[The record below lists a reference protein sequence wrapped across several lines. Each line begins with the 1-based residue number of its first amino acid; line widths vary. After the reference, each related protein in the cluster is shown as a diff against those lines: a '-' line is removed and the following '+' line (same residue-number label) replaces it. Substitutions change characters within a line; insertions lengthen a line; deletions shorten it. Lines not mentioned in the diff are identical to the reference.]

1 MVRNMDDI
9 TQILKEAG
17 AITEGHF
24 IGTSGKHLSVYIN
37 KNKILIHVA
46 LTSRLCEVLA
56 KKVADWNP
64 DVIVA
69 PATGGIALS
78 QWMAFHMSA
87 LLGREVLSAYTE
99 SIDGIQSIT
108 KRGYDA
114 VVKGKR
120 VVVIEDVVN
129 TGKSINEVVQ
139 AVQMVGGEV
148 VGAVALINRN
158 STDTL
163 IQELLGV
170 PFHSLSLM
178 PLDAY
183 AENEVPESLKK
194 IPINIEL
201 GHGAKYLKEH
211 SE

>member
-1 MVRNMDDI
+1 MDDVI
-9 TQILKEAG
+9 QILKDAG

-37 KNKILIHVA
+37 KNKILIHVGT
-46 LTSRLCEVLA
+46 TSRLCEVIA
-56 KKVADWNP
+56 KKTKEWNP
-64 DVIVA
+64 DVAVA

-78 QWMAFHMSA
+78 QWLAHHLTV

-114 VVKGKR
+114 VVKGKN
-120 VVVIEDVVN
+120 VVVIEDIVN
-129 TGKSINEVVQ
+129 TGKSIREVVA
-139 AVQMVGGEV
+139 AVQAADGNV

-158 STDTL
+158 ENDAM
-163 IQELLGV
+163 IEAMLGV
-170 PFHSLSLM
+170 PFQSLSQM
-178 PLDAY
+178 PLAAY
-183 AENEVPESLKK
+183 DEGEVPEWLKQ
-194 IPINIEL
+194 IPINTEL

-211 SE
+211 AQ